1 MLRFPEMWSLA
12 DCCSA
17 GHLTVPVCSLAS
29 TQLSNSMKVN
39 ASTRAAEGDW
49 AQRLCSMGT
58 VVPRQRGKGWAWQL
72 RGRRTLQNRTAFR
85 TVQLA
90 RVMLWGLQASL
101 QLSTKS
107 RLGKEALCLPVT
119 TWKCLTLCLQNWVVG
134 LDTRKLHRFSD
145 GMLLCSLY
153 HLVFNFFPRV
163 MGQWLESN
171 IATSSCLW

>member
-1 MLRFPEMWSLA
+1 MLRFPEMWRLA

-17 GHLTVPVCSLAS
+17 GHLSASLQPCQHSAE
-29 TQLSNSMKVN
+29 QFHEGKRQHQ
-39 ASTRAAEGDW
+39 STRRWLSTKAVQHVRCGAKATGEG
-49 AQRLCSMGT
+49 M
-58 VVPRQRGKGWAWQL
+58 VMEL
-72 RGRRTLQNRTAFR
+72 RGRRTLQNRAVFR

-90 RVMLWGLQASL
+90 RMMLWGLQASL
-101 QLSTKS
+101 QLSTES
-107 RLGKEALCLPVT
+107 RVGKEELCLPVT
-119 TWKCLTLCLQNWVVG
+119 RWKCLTLCLQSWVVR
-134 LDTRKLHRFSD
+134 LDARKLHRFSD